1 MHKCCLEVAS
11 RVGKRERMESVGTQE
26 QRTPEELGSVTS
38 QETGL
43 DRRRKG

>member
-11 RVGKRERMESVGTQE
+11 RVGKRERTERVGTQE

-38 QETGL
+38 QSPG
-43 DRRRKG
+43 RKLA